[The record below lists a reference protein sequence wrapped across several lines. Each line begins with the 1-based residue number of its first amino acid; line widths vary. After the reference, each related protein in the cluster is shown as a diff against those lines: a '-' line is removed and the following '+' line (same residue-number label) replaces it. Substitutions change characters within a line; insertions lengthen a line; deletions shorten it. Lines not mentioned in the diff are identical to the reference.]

1 MRIGDPGTADRDE
14 GSPVLSDHQDI
25 RQPVKRKT
33 ALILAGGGMPGWM
46 YEIGCLKALDE
57 FFQGGFT
64 VNDFDIYVGISAG
77 ASAAA
82 LLANQVSP
90 REVYDAVEHD
100 RAHYA
105 NFRRQDIYGVAW
117 QALFGSLRKINR
129 MFWPILK
136 NYWRNRNRFS
146 SLDLL
151 HMLQESLPAGLFSLV
166 NYERYLRQ
174 SFSLPGLT
182 NDFRQLRHELYIPAV
197 DLDRGRFDVFGEG
210 EFADVPISEAVAA
223 TAAIPILFVPYR
235 LRGRDYVDGGIARFL
250 YMDVAMNHG
259 ADLLLIINPVVYL
272 VNDRSKV
279 RLQSPAG
286 DCSGIADKGF
296 YYVFDQGV
304 KINTETRIHMAM
316 MRYRAEYP
324 EKKFLIIQPEM
335 TDAVMFDQNVITLS
349 GSLDTLAYGYAST
362 VKYLTAHYAEF
373 EKAFNEHGLTVSLK
387 RFSLPPAV
395 SPGRGEGQGKA

>member
-1 MRIGDPGTADRDE
+1 
-14 GSPVLSDHQDI
+14 
-25 RQPVKRKT
+25 
-33 ALILAGGGMPGWM
+33 MPGWM

-77 ASAAA
+77 ASVAA

-90 REVYDAVEHD
+90 HEVYDTVEHD
-100 RAHYA
+100 RSHYA

-117 QALFGSLRKINR
+117 QALFESLKKINR
-129 MFWPILK
+129 AFWPMLK
-136 NYWRNRNRFS
+136 NYWRHRDRFS
-146 SLDLL
+146 SLDFL
-151 HMLQESLPAGLFSLV
+151 HMLQENLPAGLFSLV

-174 SFSLPGLT
+174 SLSLPGLT
-182 NDFRQLRHELYIPAV
+182 NDFRHLARELYIPAV

-210 EFADVPISEAVAA
+210 EFADVPISEAAVA

-235 LRGRDYVDGGIARFL
+235 IRGRDYVDGGIARYL

-279 RLQSPAG
+279 CLPTMTGTCA
-286 DCSGIADKGF
+286 GIAEKGF

-316 MRYRAEYP
+316 MRYRAEHP
-324 EKKFLIIQPEM
+324 EKKLLIIQPEM
-335 TDAVMFDQNVITLS
+335 TDAVMFDQNVITLA
-349 GSLDTLAYGYAST
+349 GRLDILVYGYTST

-373 EKAFNEHGLTVSLK
+373 EKAFSEHGVAVSLK
-387 RFSLPPAV
+387 RF
-395 SPGRGEGQGKA
+395 ET